1 MNLCIC
7 SLRLFNKSVREGFLV
22 AMSLNNF
29 VTLYEKKALL
39 EGFCS
44 VSKLAM
50 IPVQLSATLY
60 EKRPHLSPDK
70 RFFLRLFEV
79 AGMLSRC

>member
-22 AMSLNNF
+22 AMNLNSF
-29 VTLYEKKALL
+29 VTLYEKKAHLL
-39 EGFCS
+39 EGFSS

-50 IPVQLSATLY
+50 IPVQLSVTLY
-60 EKRPHLSPDK
+60 EKRPHLSPD
-70 RFFLRLFEV
+70 RRLFQRLFE
-79 AGMLSRC
+79 AARMLR